1 MLPKAKTFVARTG
14 HAGGSAGNGAFK
26 IKSIALRS
34 ALFATVLAVALILAA
49 PNAEAT
55 PKFARQTGQNCSF
68 CHSGVPR
75 LNDTGLSFKNNGFRL
90 PSSSDIPGKDHK
102 EAPAQ

>member
-1 MLPKAKTFVARTG
+1 MVSEAKTSVAKTAFA
-14 HAGGSAGNGAFK
+14 HGSASDDAFK
-26 IKSIALRS
+26 MKSIAPRS
-34 ALFATVLAVALILAA
+34 ALSATALAVALILAM
-49 PNAEAT
+49 PSAEAT
-55 PKFARQTGQNCSF
+55 PKFARETGKTCNF

-90 PSSSDIPGKDHK
+90 PNSNETPGKDHK

>member
-1 MLPKAKTFVARTG
+1 MLPKAKTLVAGTVLARG
-14 HAGGSAGNGAFK
+14 PANNGVFK
-26 IKSIALRS
+26 VNSIALRT
-34 ALFATVLAVALILAA
+34 ALFAGPLALALILAA

-55 PKFARQTGQNCSF
+55 PKFARQTGQSCSF

-75 LNDTGLSFKNNGFRL
+75 LNDTGLSFKNNGFRF
-90 PSSSDIPGKDHK
+90 PNGNETPGKDHK

>member
-1 MLPKAKTFVARTG
+1 MLPKAKTFVAKAALAR
-14 HAGGSAGNGAFK
+14 GSAINGVNK
-26 IKSIALRS
+26 VKSIALRS
-34 ALFATVLAVALILAA
+34 ALSASPLAVALILAA

-90 PSSSDIPGKDHK
+90 PNSNETPGKDHK

>member
-1 MLPKAKTFVARTG
+1 LPKAKTFVAKTG
-14 HAGGSAGNGAFK
+14 LARGSAHNAAVK
-26 IKSIALRS
+26 VKSVALRS
-34 ALFATVLAVALILAA
+34 ALSASLLAVALILAA

-55 PKFARQTGQNCSF
+55 PKFARQTRQRCSF

-75 LNDTGLSFKNNGFRL
+75 LNDTGLSFKNNGFQFPNKNE
-90 PSSSDIPGKDHK
+90 PSGKDHK

>member
-1 MLPKAKTFVARTG
+1 MLPKAKTFVAKAALAR
-14 HAGGSAGNGAFK
+14 GSANNGVFK
-26 IKSIALRS
+26 VKSIALRS
-34 ALFATVLAVALILAA
+34 ALSASLLAVALILAA

-68 CHSGVPR
+68 CHSAVPR
-75 LNDTGLSFKNNGFRL
+75 LNDTGLSFKNNGLRL
-90 PSSSDIPGKDHK
+90 PNGNETSGKDHK

>member
-1 MLPKAKTFVARTG
+1 MLPKAKTFVAK
-14 HAGGSAGNGAFK
+14 AGLARGSANNGVFK
-26 IKSIALRS
+26 VKLIALRS
-34 ALFATVLAVALILAA
+34 ALSASLVAVALILAA

-90 PSSSDIPGKDHK
+90 PNSNETSGKDHK

>member
-1 MLPKAKTFVARTG
+1 MLPKAKTFVAKAALAR
-14 HAGGSAGNGAFK
+14 GSGNNGVFK
-26 IKSIALRS
+26 VKSIALCS
-34 ALFATVLAVALILAA
+34 ALSASPLAVALVLAA

-55 PKFARQTGQNCSF
+55 PQFARETGQRCSF

-90 PSSSDIPGKDHK
+90 PNGNEAPGKDHK
-102 EAPAQ
+102 QAPAQ

>member
-1 MLPKAKTFVARTG
+1 MLPKAKRFVAKATLAR
-14 HAGGSAGNGAFK
+14 GSTYNGALK
-26 IKSIALRS
+26 VKAIALRS
-34 ALFATVLAVALILAA
+34 VWSAGPFAAALILAA

-55 PKFARQTGQNCSF
+55 PQFARDTGRACSF
-68 CHSGVPR
+68 CHSRAPR

-90 PSSSDIPGKDHK
+90 PNGNETHDKDQK

>member
-1 MLPKAKTFVARTG
+1 MLPKAKTFAAETGLAR
-14 HAGGSAGNGAFK
+14 GSANNRVFEV
-26 IKSIALRS
+26 KSIALRS
-34 ALFATVLAVALILAA
+34 ALSASPLIVALILAA

-75 LNDTGLSFKNNGFRL
+75 LNDTGLSFRNNGFRL
-90 PSSSDIPGKDHK
+90 PNSNETPDKDHK
-102 EAPAQ
+102 DAPAQ

>member
-1 MLPKAKTFVARTG
+1 MLPKAKTFVAKTG
-14 HAGGSAGNGAFK
+14 LARGCANNGAFK
-26 IKSIALRS
+26 VKSIALRS
-34 ALFATVLAVALILAA
+34 AVSATALAVALILAA

-75 LNDTGLSFKNNGFRL
+75 LNDTGQSFKDNGFRL
-90 PSSSDIPGKDHK
+90 PSNKETPGKDHN

>member
-1 MLPKAKTFVARTG
+1 MLPKAKPFVAKTALGRG
-14 HAGGSAGNGAFK
+14 CANNGAFK
-26 IKSIALRS
+26 VKSIALRS
-34 ALFATVLAVALILAA
+34 ALSATALAVALILAA

-75 LNDTGLSFKNNGFRL
+75 LNDTGLSFKDNGFRL
-90 PSSSDIPGKDHK
+90 PSNNETPGKDHK

>member
-1 MLPKAKTFVARTG
+1 MLPKAKRFGAKTALAR
-14 HAGGSAGNGAFK
+14 GSAHNAVK
-26 IKSIALRS
+26 VKSIALRS
-34 ALFATVLAVALILAA
+34 ALSVGALAVVLILAA
-49 PNAEAT
+49 RNAEAT

-90 PSSSDIPGKDHK
+90 PNGNETPGKDHK

>member
-1 MLPKAKTFVARTG
+1 MLPKAKTFVAKAALAR
-14 HAGGSAGNGAFK
+14 GSAHNAVK
-26 IKSIALRS
+26 VKSIALRS
-34 ALFATVLAVALILAA
+34 ALSASPLAVALILAA

-55 PKFARQTGQNCSF
+55 PTFARQTGQNCSF

-90 PSSSDIPGKDHK
+90 PNGNETPGKDHK
-102 EAPAQ
+102 QAPAQ

>member
-1 MLPKAKTFVARTG
+1 MLPKAKTFVAKTG
-14 HAGGSAGNGAFK
+14 LARGSANNGVSK
-26 IKSIALRS
+26 VKSIALRS
-34 ALFATVLAVALILAA
+34 ALSASLLVAALILAA

-90 PSSSDIPGKDHK
+90 PNGNDTPGKDHK

>member
-1 MLPKAKTFVARTG
+1 MLPKAKTFVAKTG
-14 HAGGSAGNGAFK
+14 LARGSANNGVFK
-26 IKSIALRS
+26 ITSIALRS
-34 ALFATVLAVALILAA
+34 ALSARPLALALILAS

-75 LNDTGLSFKNNGFRL
+75 LNNTGLSFKDNGFRL
-90 PSSSDIPGKDHK
+90 PSSNETPGKDHR